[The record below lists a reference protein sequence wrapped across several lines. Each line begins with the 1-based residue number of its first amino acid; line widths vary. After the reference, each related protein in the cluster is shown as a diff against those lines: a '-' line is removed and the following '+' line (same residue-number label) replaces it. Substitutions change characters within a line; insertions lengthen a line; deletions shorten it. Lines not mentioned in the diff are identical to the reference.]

1 MACRRSICQEAVT
14 ARLHNADYERLMHL
28 SNSLHVRAPIAQF
41 CSHEVT
47 SQIPLADSGKGLGVL
62 RGPGENYASRSHR
75 PAQLA

>member
-1 MACRRSICQEAVT
+1 
-14 ARLHNADYERLMHL
+14 MHL